1 MPATKNY
8 LIDLRNATITWFV
21 ICIALLG
28 GFWFSYDLFSK
39 LWKQLEEH
47 NQKKIQT
54 IDNIREQGII
64 SDQKITEAS
73 MDALRLTTITNIVPG
88 IRSTIGMGTPEEQK
102 NLETIKRITKK
113 DSAEKDYTT
122 WLKSSWDA
130 QSKEN
135 LEKVQ
140 DDIAEI
146 IPVFSGVSG
155 IPGTENTKHITGK
168 ITLKS
173 LIDFIQH
180 DIAEEY
186 HLGHAM
192 GAIGIEGVRFN
203 QDGSEI
209 GAYDIPLKFD
219 KVSNQDVIQLLDFL
233 SRTGGIKVQKMQ
245 NNQFSIQH
253 IYPRID
259 KKLSQLTD
267 SLSQLKNPLII
278 VNNLSISPTEKDAS
292 VVTQEYQEWN
302 ISLTLTFYIRGV
314 SGDHLMK
321 MDQLLAKNIWD
332 VQPWE
337 LIGAANKLLELCKKK
352 MSCTDENKIVNIVT
366 LLNSARDT
374 YKSILAADKGSSP
387 LGRVKRRSDLMT
399 TVSSIQKK
407 LIQLEE
413 FQKNNP

>member
-1 MPATKNY
+1 M
-8 LIDLRNATITWFV
+8 
-21 ICIALLG
+21 
-28 GFWFSYDLFSK
+28 
-39 LWKQLEEH
+39 
-47 NQKKIQT
+47 
-54 IDNIREQGII
+54 
-64 SDQKITEAS
+64 SDQKITETNV
-73 MDALRLTTITNIVPG
+73 DDLRLTTITNIVPG
-88 IRSTIGMGTPEEQK
+88 IRLTIGIGTTEEQK

-219 KVSNQDVIQLLDFL
+219 KVSNKDVINLLDFL

-245 NNQFSIQH
+245 NSQFSIQH
-253 IYPRID
+253 TYPRID
-259 KKLSQLTD
+259 KKLSQLEDT
-267 SLSQLKNPLII
+267 LSKLKNPLII
-278 VNNLSISPTEKDAS
+278 VNNLSISPIGNDVS
-292 VVTQEYQEWN
+292 VVTEEYQEWN

-314 SGDHLMK
+314 SEDHLMK
-321 MDQLLAKNIWD
+321 MDQLLAKNIGD
-332 VQPWE
+332 AQP
-337 LIGAANKLLELCKKK
+337 
-352 MSCTDENKIVNIVT
+352 
-366 LLNSARDT
+366 
-374 YKSILAADKGSSP
+374 
-387 LGRVKRRSDLMT
+387 
-399 TVSSIQKK
+399 
-407 LIQLEE
+407 
-413 FQKNNP
+413 